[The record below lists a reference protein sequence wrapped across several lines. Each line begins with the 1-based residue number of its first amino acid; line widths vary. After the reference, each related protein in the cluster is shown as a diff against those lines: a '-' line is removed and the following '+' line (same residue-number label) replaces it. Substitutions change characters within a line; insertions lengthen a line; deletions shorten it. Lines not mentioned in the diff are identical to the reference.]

1 MHPCAEYAII
11 KSNIDVL
18 FIAETAT
25 MESTFLYVRKVIGKT
40 LSGAPAPAPPKGE
53 LCAIF
58 RAAAPSV
65 WKKLVTGTQKKL
77 PLRGNWHR
85 IAMTERVQIKTES

>member
-1 MHPCAEYAII
+1 MHPCAEYVII

-18 FIAETAT
+18 FIAEMAT
-25 MESTFLYVRKVIGKT
+25 MESTFLYVRKFTGKT

-58 RAAAPSV
+58 RTIAPSV
-65 WKKLVTGTQKKL
+65 WKEQVTGT
-77 PLRGNWHR
+77 
-85 IAMTERVQIKTES
+85 

>member
-1 MHPCAEYAII
+1 MHPCAEYVII

-40 LSGAPAPAPPKGE
+40 LS
-53 LCAIF
+53 
-58 RAAAPSV
+58 V
-65 WKKLVTGTQKKL
+65 
-77 PLRGNWHR
+77 
-85 IAMTERVQIKTES
+85 IA